1 MLEKLNVPR
10 SYRQKL
16 FGEIVDCSLHHFS
29 DASETGYGQASYLKH
44 VDNDGHIYCTLLMG
58 KAGIAPLKYVSMPR
72 MEFTAVTLSVKI
84 SKLLTKVLIDYFQTD
99 TEETIWTD
107 SQMRREYIRNDL
119 KRFKVFVTNWI
130 QKIRDH
136 SGASQWKYVR
146 TSENPADFASRRLEV
161 KRQDKVKK

>member
-1 MLEKLNVPR
+1 
-10 SYRQKL
+10 
-16 FGEIVDCSLHHFS
+16 
-29 DASETGYGQASYLKH
+29 
-44 VDNDGHIYCTLLMG
+44 MG

-84 SKLLTKVLIDYFQTD
+84 SKLLTKVLIDYLQTD

-136 SGASQWKYVR
+136 SGVSQWKYVR